1 GQSTSIAQS
10 STVQQLPQV
19 NVDTSVRPSTYA
31 NVLSTPSQNSA
42 QNNFINSQ
50 ANITMRPNTT
60 FIRPTVVNQQSGQSI
75 PTQTFYSQV
84 PQVQQNCNSLPH
96 NFNQGLNAN
105 PIYFVERPAVR
116 EISYFKHHT
125 LEQFNKYLVSFERHC
140 TKTYPDDQ
148 EQWRTLLISKLSR
161 EIKATLPPEAEYD
174 WSYEKVLCNIQD
186 YLKLTS
192 GKPESS
198 VMSTFWRLVKP
209 PNEKPTMFSVRL
221 LQAFKKA
228 YPQFEFDYTHH
239 ESLIEKFID
248 SQSEDT
254 RNYVKESTMIHTST
268 GLKLPYE
275 TYVNLAER
283 YELEIKP
290 RQQYSEK
297 LRQNNQQPAPKPKYY
312 PNQFNNNP
320 QAKFCQN
327 YEQQINWE
335 GNNQNIIQ
343 GLESVNFSVPPPS

>member
-1 GQSTSIAQS
+1 
-10 STVQQLPQV
+10 
-19 NVDTSVRPSTYA
+19 
-31 NVLSTPSQNSA
+31 
-42 QNNFINSQ
+42 
-50 ANITMRPNTT
+50 MRPNTT
-60 FIRPTVVNQQSGQSI
+60 FIQPTVVNQQSVQSI

-96 NFNQGLNAN
+96 NFNQGLNAT

-140 TKTYPDDQ
+140 AKTYPDDQ

-161 EIKATLPPEAEYD
+161 EIKATLPPEAKYD
-174 WSYEKVLCNIQD
+174 WSYEKVLYNIQD

-192 GKPESS
+192 SKPESS
-198 VMSTFWRLVKP
+198 VMSTFWHLVKP

-290 RQQYSEK
+290 RQLYSEK
-297 LRQNNQQPAPKPKYY
+297 VRQNNQQPAPKPKYY

-335 GNNQNIIQ
+335 GNNQ
-343 GLESVNFSVPPPS
+343 